1 MSGDAAATLS
11 ENNAQCD
18 SQINSK
24 TTSSVSGDI
33 RTIDGLDGTHT
44 NEDKVK
50 IKLIIQFIIC
60 PKCEP
65 GRATDHGCNGHAGSY
80 LGATGPG
87 TANILRGDV
96 TIGEG
101 QMGKTTEASLP
112 YNRVIFIETTVSPRF
127 LDLNGYEVIS
137 SQIGNKPDDFDCT
150 QRHNPLESISCHII
164 NTTKD

>member
-60 PKCEP
+60 PRCEP

-80 LGATGPG
+80 LGAAGL
-87 TANILRGDV
+87 NV
-96 TIGEG
+96 TYLEE
-101 QMGKTTEASLP
+101 M
-112 YNRVIFIETTVSPRF
+112 
-127 LDLNGYEVIS
+127 
-137 SQIGNKPDDFDCT
+137 SQ
-150 QRHNPLESISCHII
+150 
-164 NTTKD
+164 